1 MIRSKSV
8 SQMFAILGRN
18 KPHVLD
24 EEILA
29 IVLFFMSGVRLVVLV
44 NKVVEGFMDVI
55 VMVVDELPHGVH
67 GVSVVDSRSGPS
79 VT

>member
-1 MIRSKSV
+1 MIGSKSV

>member
-1 MIRSKSV
+1 MIGSKSV

-29 IVLFFMSGVRLVVLV
+29 IVLFFVSGVRLVVLV
-44 NKVVEGFMDVI
+44 DKVVEGFMDVI

>member
-1 MIRSKSV
+1 
-8 SQMFAILGRN
+8 MFAILGRD

-29 IVLFFMSGVRLVVLV
+29 IVLFFVSGVKLVVLV
-44 NKVVEGFMDVI
+44 NKVVEGFVDVI
-55 VMVVDELPHGVH
+55 VMVVDKLSHWVH
-67 GVSVVDSRSGPS
+67 GVGVVDSRSGPS